1 MDASDVIRRRQQL
14 AQYIGFKVV
23 QSIAQPTVPFST
35 PCTFDASTVIHNF
48 TTFDAYNNIRQGLL
62 YSVSSCS

>member
-14 AQYIGFKVV
+14 AQYIGFKVE

-48 TTFDAYNNIRQGLL
+48 TSYDAYNNIRQGLL
-62 YSVSSCS
+62 YSVSSCT